1 MKHFKSI
8 VLLVVLFPI
17 AIEVFLNGCGGGK
30 EDVIK
35 IGAILPLTGSASEFG
50 IGNKNGID
58 IALEKI
64 NGAGGIN
71 ERNVQIIYEDSKG
84 EPKIGINA
92 FNKIIGTGKINSLFL
107 CMSSVS
113 MAIKPLAERNAL
125 LTFCVAAAPDL
136 TKDARNIFRLL
147 PTTTLQAKKIAEFI
161 SEKRIQEMKI
171 SLFYIQDDFG
181 NSFKNSFSIVANSKG
196 LSVISENEFTKDG
209 TSFRNIVVKALNQK
223 PNIVVIGGYGS
234 SLGIL
239 IKQLREAGY
248 KGPIYGT
255 PDMGYPKVLEVV
267 KENLGEAYII
277 DFDIEN
283 SRKEMLDFVK
293 NYKNKF
299 NSEPSMDAI
308 IGYDGINLLLEAEK
322 LLESKKLKSLREA
335 LLLIKEF
342 NGLVGKIE
350 ITENGDII
358 FPLKFKK
365 L

>member
-1 MKHFKSI
+1 MI
-8 VLLVVLFPI
+8 
-17 AIEVFLNGCGGGK
+17 LNSCGK
-30 EDVIK
+30 KEEDVIK
-35 IGAILPLTGSASEFG
+35 IGAILPLTGTASEFG

-58 IALEKI
+58 LALEKV
-64 NGAGGIN
+64 NSTGGIN
-71 ERNVQIIYEDSKG
+71 GRKVQIIYEDSKN
-84 EPKIGINA
+84 EPKTGVNT
-92 FNKIIGTGKINSLFL
+92 FNKILATQKVNSLFV

-113 MAIKPLAERNAL
+113 MAVKPLAEEKGL

-136 TKDARNIFRLL
+136 TKDAKNIFRLL
-147 PTTTLQAKKIAEFI
+147 PTTTLQARKIAEFI
-161 SEKRIQEMKI
+161 SEERKPEGKI

-181 NSFKNSFSIVANSKG
+181 NSFKNSFSSVANSKG
-196 LSVISENEFTKDG
+196 LSIINENEFTKDG
-209 TSFRNIVVKALNQK
+209 TNFRNIVVKALNQK

-255 PDMGYPKVLEVV
+255 PDMGYPKVLEVA

-277 DFDIEN
+277 DFDVDKTSNEMIEFTN
-283 SRKEMLDFVK
+283 AYKVK
-293 NYKNKF
+293 F
-299 NSEPSMDAI
+299 GAEPSMDAI

-322 LLESKKLKSLREA
+322 LLEIKKLKSLREA
-335 LLLIKEF
+335 LLSIREF

-350 ITENGDII
+350 IAENGDII